1 MQIYIADL
9 AAYNEGKLEGIWTDP
24 YVSDIEAA
32 IEDLKENNPA
42 AESFVVHDY
51 DGFPNLG
58 EISDWEMIEK
68 VALLI
73 DEHGDAFLAYLEYHD
88 NDLSYAQTHARDFI
102 GVYDD
107 VEDFA
112 RQLYES
118 EIQDQFH
125 YYIDWDQLGE
135 YELSNYGAFQ
145 EYEGYLYVWH

>member
-9 AAYNEGKLEGIWTDP
+9 EAYNAGKLEGVWTDP
-24 YVSDIEAA
+24 YVSHIEAA
-32 IEDLKENNPA
+32 IEDLKENNPD

-88 NDLSYAQTHARDFI
+88 NCLDYALDHAECFE

-107 VEDFA
+107 EEDFA
-112 RQLYES
+112 RQKYEYDAP
-118 EIQDQFH
+118 EEFVE
-125 YYIDWDQLGE
+125 YIDWQALGSDR
-135 YELSNYGAFQ
+135 LSDYTAYH
-145 EYEGYLYVWH
+145 EYEGSLYVWR